1 MDEAVE
7 CVVKRD
13 GIGLLANEAGSVLQA
28 EVANVVA
35 KKRVHC
41 A

>member
-7 CVVKRD
+7 RVMERD
-13 GIGLLANEAGSVLQA
+13 GIGLLANETGPVLEP

-35 KKRVHC
+35 KK
-41 A
+41 